1 MFSRQVSGPP
11 QQDIPAVTHLQRLRL
26 AELES
31 IRDLLPPRSK
41 ILELGGGNGHQA
53 SVLSAWGHYVS
64 SVDIAPPS
72 SGHATFFPVRL
83 YDGNTLPYDNEAFDV
98 VFSSNVLEHVTN
110 LSVILKEIA
119 RVIKSNGVVV
129 HILPTP
135 VWRFWTSLTHYVHLA
150 RRVGRRFFYHDV
162 KTSGSSSQASSPNRD
177 WGILLKR
184 VFLDGP
190 HGAYPNEFYEL
201 YAFRRSRWLHV
212 FDSHGFEVTNCFRN
226 GLFYTG
232 YEIFPRLSMSMR
244 RGLSRFLGSA
254 TWTYIMR
261 PKLRRS
267 PSE

>member
-1 MFSRQVSGPP
+1 MFSRQVLAFP

-26 AELES
+26 TELES

-53 SVLSAWGHYVS
+53 AVLSAWGHDVS

-72 SGHATFFPVRL
+72 SGPAMFFPVRL
-83 YDGNTLPYDNEAFDV
+83 YDGKTLPYDNAAFDV

-119 RVIKSNGVVV
+119 RVIQSNGMVV

-135 VWRFWTSLTHYVHLA
+135 AWRFWTSLTHYVHLA
-150 RRVGRRFFYHDV
+150 RRVGRRFFCDDV
-162 KTSGSSSQASSPNRD
+162 TTSGSYSGASSPNRD
-177 WGILLKR
+177 WGTLLKR
-184 VFLDGP
+184 IFLDGP

-201 YAFRRSRWLHV
+201 YAFKRSRWLHV
-212 FDSHGFEVTNCFRN
+212 FATHGFEVTNCFRN

-232 YEIFPRLSMSMR
+232 YEIFPQLSMSKR

-254 TWTYIMR
+254 TWIYIMR
-261 PKLRRS
+261 PRLHRP